1 VFYLYKIDFALALQG
16 IEWKTIEY
24 FNNAIICDLIEK
36 SHVGIIALLDE
47 ECLRP
52 GAVRK
57 LAL

>member
-1 VFYLYKIDFALALQG
+1 MYIACMTAFDFEEGFVQFITQLTCM
-16 IEWKTIEY
+16 ISSV
-24 FNNAIICDLIEK
+24 ICLSQ

-57 LAL
+57 LTV

>member
-1 VFYLYKIDFALALQG
+1 MCITAFDYDEEGFVQFTCMISSV
-16 IEWKTIEY
+16 
-24 FNNAIICDLIEK
+24 ICLSQ

>member
-1 VFYLYKIDFALALQG
+1 MAAFDYEEGFVQFITQLTCMISSV
-16 IEWKTIEY
+16 
-24 FNNAIICDLIEK
+24 ICLSQ

-57 LAL
+57 LTV